1 MPAPRAS
8 KTSDGSS
15 LIPFKL
21 VSAKLSVRVDSSSQT
36 QAPQPTSS
44 ASRTLRSPSAPT
56 VRVRSRPEVT
66 TKHPSVHVQTSGGR
80 SRPPFKFVR
89 AQSSR
94 PNPPSV
100 HARPRPS
107 LRPTA
112 SISGHRSGS
121 FTTRG
126 HDQTRPAFA
135 SVRVVRSRPPF
146 AFVHDQRSRPNT
158 TSVHDQTSFPSSAPR
173 PPAVSVHTTGS
184 HVWCKH
190 LKEGPFALRG
200 CSVCEGVG
208 GFCSAACSSQHT
220 PRVHE

>member
-1 MPAPRAS
+1 MKNTLWPLRYFICFSCKVDHTARAKFS
-8 KTSDGSS
+8 TN
-15 LIPFKL
+15 L
-21 VSAKLSVRVDSSSQT
+21 VCQRDSPKSVR
-36 QAPQPTSS
+36 AH
-44 ASRTLRSPSAPT
+44 RS
-56 VRVRSRPEVT
+56 VRSRPEVT
-66 TKHPSVHVQTSGGR
+66 TKQPSVHVQTSGGR

-146 AFVHDQRSRPNT
+146 AFIHDQRSRPNT

-173 PPAVSVHTTGS
+173 PPAASVHTTRS
-184 HVWCKH
+184 HVWSKH

>member
-1 MPAPRAS
+1 MLTIPPAP
-8 KTSDGSS
+8 SS
-15 LIPFKL
+15 P
-21 VSAKLSVRVDSSSQT
+21 
-36 QAPQPTSS
+36 PTSS
-44 ASRTLRSPSAPT
+44 ASGTLRSPSAPT
-56 VRVRSRPEVT
+56 VRVRSRPQVT

-158 TSVHDQTSFPSSAPR
+158 TSVHDQTPRFLCLCRCSPRTVRPGGFLRGVSCQIVISRAR
-173 PPAVSVHTTGS
+173 PP
-184 HVWCKH
+184 
-190 LKEGPFALRG
+190 
-200 CSVCEGVG
+200 
-208 GFCSAACSSQHT
+208 
-220 PRVHE
+220 